1 LVTLEDI
8 IEEIIQQEIVD
19 ETDEITDN
27 IGKTPTK
34 RTKKRRDY
42 HAFFGDTEHHEVK
55 VTMQVAQAVF
65 QYLTTSVDLFS
76 PEHLTPRCLKK
87 ILNED
92 VYRNYK
98 INVDTNEPLMEKG
111 KSCNYFVLIIEGR
124 VQVQIGKEEHE
135 FESGPFT
142 FYGKQV
148 LEQALSSVPQDRTD
162 ENRSRKLSPG
172 SWLPDYT
179 LVPLTDLLYAK
190 IDRNIYIIAV
200 KASRFQLSPTIS
212 IIEEPGS
219 DGAGAKESKDGDEKD
234 SEGDPLL

>member
-1 LVTLEDI
+1 M
-8 IEEIIQQEIVD
+8 
-19 ETDEITDN
+19 
-27 IGKTPTK
+27 G

-98 INVDTNEPLMEKG
+98 INVDTNEPLMERG

-190 IDRNIYIIAV
+190 IDRNTYITAV